1 MREQR
6 VAIGLPGEAQCG
18 FAHRRLGG
26 RIIQDRANRGGDR
39 VGIAVKGESMGY
51 QSKKDWI
58 ATQALLLKYGV
69 IKEKKPISTYFTNA
83 YVGN

>member
-1 MREQR
+1 M
-6 VAIGLPGEAQCG
+6 ADAMD
-18 FAHRRLGG
+18 F
-26 RIIQDRANRGGDR
+26 
-39 VGIAVKGESMGY
+39 VGIAVRGESMGY
-51 QSKKDWI
+51 QSEKDWL